1 MNLKKEI
8 IYIFFEK
15 ENLSYIVVKKNIE
28 IFFCFFEKRSQICDV
43 VFCLYIYYFVK
54 IRNKKIRG

>member
-1 MNLKKEI
+1 MEMCLLFGELKEEGMNLKKEI

-28 IFFCFFEKRSQICDV
+28 IFFCFFEKRS
-43 VFCLYIYYFVK
+43 
-54 IRNKKIRG
+54 